1 METFTE
7 NKRER
12 ADLKGNKATAG
23 EQGPKEHQV
32 LEMKQ
37 AKLQRR
43 RRLTGSMPLRINT
56 ENIMVRTI
64 TAK

>member
-7 NKRER
+7 DKRER

-43 RRLTGSMPLRINT
+43 RRLTGSMPLDQD
-56 ENIMVRTI
+56 
-64 TAK
+64 